1 MLLQRK
7 NSLRTL
13 IENRNRFTGDHF
25 NITLHSEPSGAAA
38 ISPARNDYIA
48 FWQSYNTGTSI
59 NSD

>member
-25 NITLHSEPSGAAA
+25 NITLHSEPSSAAA

-48 FWQSYNTGTSI
+48 F
-59 NSD
+59 